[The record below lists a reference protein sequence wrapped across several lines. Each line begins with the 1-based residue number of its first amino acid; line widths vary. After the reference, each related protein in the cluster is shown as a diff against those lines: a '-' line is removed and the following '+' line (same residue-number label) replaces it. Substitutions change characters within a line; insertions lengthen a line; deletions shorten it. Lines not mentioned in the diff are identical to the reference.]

1 MDADTFTVTG
11 DTHQNSTM
19 VMLLKVPLFNG
30 DTRVSVQYLMCLQGT
45 NTEYTRCSQQVCRVP
60 RRTFLYI

>member
-19 VMLLKVPLFNG
+19 EMLLKLPLFNG
-30 DTRVSVQYLMCLQGT
+30 DTGVSVQCLMCLHVNYKHSTPFPCHKVMPQHLY
-45 NTEYTRCSQQVCRVP
+45 NT
-60 RRTFLYI
+60 

>member
-19 VMLLKVPLFNG
+19 EMLLQLPLFNG
-30 DTRVSVQYLMCLQGT
+30 DTGVSVQCLMCLHVNYKHSTPFPCHKVMPQHLY
-45 NTEYTRCSQQVCRVP
+45 NT
-60 RRTFLYI
+60 

>member
-1 MDADTFTVTG
+1 MDADIFTVTG

-30 DTRVSVQYLMCLQGT
+30 DTRVSVQYLMCLHVNYKHSTPFPCHKVMPQHLY
-45 NTEYTRCSQQVCRVP
+45 NT
-60 RRTFLYI
+60 